1 MEAIGA
7 VERALVAS
15 PDDPA
20 AWLLKRILYS
30 GLSEAEY
37 KAAAG
42 GDRPA
47 ADFDHGYV
55 EQLGLA
61 LINDPARWQ
70 RGVEYLRLAARGL
83 PARAPGLFLQI
94 AQAHQQAGQ
103 TDAVWDYY
111 ELAKRAGKA
120 FGPKNLEDKDRHEYF
135 QVIKQLAEH
144 ARSRNDFDAAIEN
157 YQLYTEYERSG
168 LETLRTLA
176 GVYEQK
182 GDVLGALRTTEKAL
196 IYDPR
201 DKDLLERKDR
211 YYYSVAPDVLQAQVD
226 AVREGFDVDYCLRKA
241 RSLLEFKDA
250 APDVIDWAQHLAALA
265 QVVRPDSSAAKVL
278 RARAR
283 RRRGDVDGSRAI
295 LEEVY
300 TQKPERFPTAADEDA
315 WYVACRLLGEAYLYE
330 FGRPDLAVPCL
341 NDFRKSSKSG
351 ADTLYKLAQAYE
363 QLGDRARAKKC
374 YEHVI
379 AYSGHPL
386 VVDARDA
393 IFWEWPA
400 AEWTGRISFAAANR
414 VPPSLSSPPSA
425 SSRSSP
431 RFLRRCRDRSA

>member
-1 MEAIGA
+1 MIDYWRAVAQTHARAYDEAARALEHVLDPEAFPPDDPARRSILLQAWQLALTLHAEITTRVGLPQLALPRRRMEAIGA
-7 VERALVAS
+7 VERALAGS

-20 AWLLKRILYS
+20 AWVLKRILYS

-37 KAAAG
+37 KTAAG

-83 PARAPGLFLQI
+83 PTRAPGLFLQI

-120 FGPKNLEDKDRHEYF
+120 FGPKESRRQGPPRVFPGDQAARR
-135 QVIKQLAEH
+135 A

-196 IYDPR
+196 IYDPK

-211 YYYSVAPDVLQAQVD
+211 YYYSVAPDILQAQVD

-250 APDVIDWAQHLAALA
+250 GPDVIDWAQHLAALA

-278 RARAR
+278 RARAL
-283 RRRGDVDGSRAI
+283 RRRGDIDGSRDSGRS
-295 LEEVY
+295 LH
-300 TQKPERFPTAADEDA
+300 PETRALPD
-315 WYVACRLLGEAYLYE
+315 CR
-330 FGRPDLAVPCL
+330 
-341 NDFRKSSKSG
+341 
-351 ADTLYKLAQAYE
+351 
-363 QLGDRARAKKC
+363 
-374 YEHVI
+374 
-379 AYSGHPL
+379 
-386 VVDARDA
+386 
-393 IFWEWPA
+393 
-400 AEWTGRISFAAANR
+400 
-414 VPPSLSSPPSA
+414 
-425 SSRSSP
+425 
-431 RFLRRCRDRSA
+431 